1 MKGRLCGILG
11 IKTEKDFRAISKKIG
26 ISTERLKYFNN
37 NEIFPSGSDLQK
49 ILEYANVNE
58 IELKLTLGLVDR
70 EILSKIANHAK
81 EISSILDLPK
91 ASQSKK
97 PKMVFSTDLGEL
109 YEGDCLSLLKS
120 LDDSSVDVV
129 FADPPFNL
137 DKFYLSGMDDNLNQ
151 SEYLNWCEQWLT
163 ESVRVLKDGGSLFLW
178 NLPKWNSYLSNFLNS
193 KLLFRHWIAVDIKFS
208 LPIQGKLYPS
218 HYSLMY
224 YCKGPKPNTFK
235 PDRFSMDV
243 CKICFGDIKDYGGY
257 KDKMN
262 PKGINATDVW
272 LDIPPVRHK
281 KYKKRIEANELS
293 IKLLDRIIEMSSKPG
308 DIIFDPFG
316 GSGTTY
322 VVAEMKKRKW
332 IGVELGPTE
341 GIIGRFHLIHEELD
355 YLNQFRENY
364 NTLFPSRIKAK
375 RKKLGLWTD
384 DTFHS
389 FNGTQLE
396 LVGA

>member
-1 MKGRLCGILG
+1 MKGRLCGVLG
-11 IKTEKDFRAISKKIG
+11 IKTEKDFRVVSKKIG
-26 ISTERLKYFNN
+26 IQTERIKYYND

-49 ILEYANVNE
+49 ILDYANFSE

-70 EILSKIANHAK
+70 DILSNISSHAK
-81 EISSILDLPK
+81 EISALLHKPK
-91 ASQSKK
+91 EIQIQK
-97 PKMVFSTDLGEL
+97 PKMVFTTELGEL
-109 YEGDCLSLLKS
+109 YHGDCLGLLKS
-120 LDDSSVDVV
+120 LADNSIDVV

-163 ESVRVLKDGGSLFLW
+163 ESVRVLKNGGSLFLW
-178 NLPKWNSYLSNFLNS
+178 NLPKWNSYLANFLNS

-224 YCKGPKPNTFK
+224 YCKGSKPNTFK

-243 CKICFGDIKDYGGY
+243 CKSCYSDIKDYGGY

-308 DIIFDPFG
+308 DVIFDPFG
-316 GSGTTY
+316 GSGSTY

-332 IGVELGPTE
+332 IGIELGPTE
-341 GIIGRFHLIHEELD
+341 GIVERFKLIHEELE

-364 NTLFPSRIKAK
+364 NSLFPARIKAR

-384 DTFHS
+384 DTFHT
-389 FNGTQLE
+389 FNETQLE

>member
-1 MKGRLCGILG
+1 MKGRLCGVLG
-11 IKTEKDFRAISKKIG
+11 IKTEKDFRVVSKKVG
-26 ISTERLKYFNN
+26 ISTDRIKYFND

-49 ILEYANVNE
+49 ILEYANINE

-70 EILSKIANHAK
+70 EILGNIASHAK
-81 EISSILDLPK
+81 EISSILDKPK
-91 ASQSKK
+91 SIKTKK

-109 YEGDCLSLLKS
+109 YEGDCLSLLKG
-120 LDDSSVDVV
+120 LDDNSVDVV

-224 YCKGPKPNTFK
+224 YCKGSKPNTFK
-235 PDRFSMDV
+235 PDRFAMDV
-243 CKICFGDIKDYGGY
+243 CKTCYGDIKDYGGY

-308 DIIFDPFG
+308 DVIFDPFG

-341 GIIGRFHLIHEELD
+341 GIVERFDLIHEELE